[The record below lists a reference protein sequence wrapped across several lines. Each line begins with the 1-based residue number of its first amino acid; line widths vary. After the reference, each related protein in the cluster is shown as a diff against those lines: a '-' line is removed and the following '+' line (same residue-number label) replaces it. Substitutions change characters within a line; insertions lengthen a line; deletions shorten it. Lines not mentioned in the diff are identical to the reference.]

1 MASLRLR
8 VEPTVH
14 QIDTILARVEA
25 ALAARGAHTARTRTG
40 AVRFRLGAP
49 WRTRRAGL
57 LALLT
62 GGEVKVSAGW
72 GEPRRIRW
80 ELRFTGLYLLG
91 LLLTVGLVAAGWGGP
106 RLAIVRGVLLLWAA
120 VVGLR
125 IATAHSM
132 RRLLARCGRE
142 IVDETEAP

>member
-1 MASLRLR
+1 MPSLRLR

-14 QIDTILARVEA
+14 QIDTILARVDA
-25 ALAARGAHTARTRTG
+25 ALAARGARTSRTSTG
-40 AVRFRLGAP
+40 AVRFRLPVP

-57 LALLT
+57 LVVLT

-80 ELRFTGLYLLG
+80 ELRFTALYLLG
-91 LLLTVGLVAAGWGGP
+91 ALLTAGIVLAGWDGP
-106 RLAIVRGVLLLWAA
+106 RLALARAVLLLWAA
-120 VVGLR
+120 IVILR
-125 IATAHSM
+125 IATAHAV

-142 IVDETEAP
+142 IVEEEEQT